1 MNESTMS
8 RSRPYFGTD
17 KWQGDKQ
24 HPLTMTGTLLSAID
38 SIVFIDRKLPHSWRV
53 KIWKCSIHCYVCI
66 IPVISHMLLEIN
78 AETLGNYSLI
88 EGRQIMTTIS
98 VSDEI
103 TSLKFLAIS
112 KISSSFSLISRTNL
126 LKVTFSRR
134 SLSYRETA
142 QNIKFGKHQSKLF
155 DYTDRTIIINT
166 RKKQS

>member
-1 MNESTMS
+1 MDESTMS

-24 HPLTMTGTLLSAID
+24 HPLTMTGTLLSAIDSIVFIDRKLPHSSWVKID

-78 AETLGNYSLI
+78 AETLGNYSSI
-88 EGRQIMTTIS
+88 EGRQIVTTIS

-103 TSLKFLAIS
+103 TSLEFLAIS
-112 KISSSFSLISRTNL
+112 KISTSFSLISRTNL
-126 LKVTFSRR
+126 LKVTFSRG
-134 SLSYRETA
+134 SLSYREIWQA
-142 QNIKFGKHQSKLF
+142 WI
-155 DYTDRTIIINT
+155 
-166 RKKQS
+166 